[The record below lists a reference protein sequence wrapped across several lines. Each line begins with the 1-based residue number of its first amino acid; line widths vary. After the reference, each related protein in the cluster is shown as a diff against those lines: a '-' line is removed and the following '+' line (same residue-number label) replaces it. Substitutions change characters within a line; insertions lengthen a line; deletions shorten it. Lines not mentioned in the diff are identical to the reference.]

1 MAEVVRLARRE
12 CFEEA
17 LIFISRVLS
26 RIINLFLSMKLGAR
40 LLIGFLAFVVLI
52 ALLLFMGMQHM
63 FGGGWDGESFGL
75 GGFVIG
81 AMGIICFVIFGGKN
95 EG

>member
-1 MAEVVRLARRE
+1 ARRE

-52 ALLLFMGMQHM
+52 ALLLFMGMQRM
-63 FGGGWDGESFGL
+63 FGGG
-75 GGFVIG
+75 
-81 AMGIICFVIFGGKN
+81 
-95 EG
+95 